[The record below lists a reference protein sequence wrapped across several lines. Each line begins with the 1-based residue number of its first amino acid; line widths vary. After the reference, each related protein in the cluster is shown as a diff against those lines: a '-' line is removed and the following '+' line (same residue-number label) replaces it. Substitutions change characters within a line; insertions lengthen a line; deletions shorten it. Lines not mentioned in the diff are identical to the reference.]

1 VDRIKSIRHF
11 AVTEGKMSNH
21 EIEKVIEEKINEA
34 KTPGRERWDWV
45 KFIKGWINQKFLA
58 FILTTLMVYKLL
70 FEDILSLDTRERLA
84 VIIVWGVVTV
94 FFILGRSIDNAFY
107 NAKISGEFKAGVQ
120 ANINTDTAK
129 VIEAVK
135 NIKG

>member
-1 VDRIKSIRHF
+1 
-11 AVTEGKMSNH
+11 MSDS

-34 KTPGRERWDWV
+34 ETPERERWDWV
-45 KFIKGWINQKFLA
+45 KFVKGWINHKFLA
-58 FILTTLMVYKLL
+58 FILTTLMVSKLL
-70 FEDILSLDTRERLA
+70 FENILNLETTEKLA

-94 FFILGRSIDNAFY
+94 FFILGKSIDNAFY
-107 NAKISGEFKAGVQ
+107 NAKITAEFKAGAQ